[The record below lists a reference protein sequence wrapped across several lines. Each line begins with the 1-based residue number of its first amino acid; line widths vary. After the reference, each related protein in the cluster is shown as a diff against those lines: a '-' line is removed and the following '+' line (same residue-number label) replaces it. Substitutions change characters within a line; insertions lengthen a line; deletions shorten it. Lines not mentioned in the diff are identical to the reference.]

1 MTEVV
6 ELEKARLDM
15 AVKRGYRNWKT
26 RFGEDFG
33 VQTRLA
39 DLSFETLA
47 FLAGGRGKN
56 TFYLFD
62 LIMGV
67 EGLGSGFEFHDLES
81 AKKIAVMDRY
91 IFVLDRVR
99 FEYMKRLGWL
109 EGYPGEEYTLVELI
123 RQFDRIGPNLQLGP
137 AELAKTHPGHDKFG
151 NMNAFEKEE
160 FLRKLMA
167 KAIQELEDHST
178 TL

>member
-6 ELEKARLDM
+6 DLEKARLDM
-15 AVKRGYRNWKT
+15 AVNRGYRNWKT

-33 VQTRLA
+33 IQTRLA
-39 DLSFETLA
+39 HLSLETLA
-47 FLAGGRGKN
+47 FLAGGKGKS

-62 LIMGV
+62 LIMGIQ
-67 EGLGSGFEFHDLES
+67 GLGSGFEFHEQES

-91 IFVLDRVR
+91 IFLLDRVR

-123 RQFDRIGPNLQLGP
+123 LQYDRIGANLQVGT
-137 AELAKTHPGHDKFG
+137 AVLAKTHPSYGTFCA
-151 NMNAFEKEE
+151 MNAFEKEE

-167 KAIQELEDHST
+167 KAIQEIEDHST